1 MKLPK
6 NVQRIFFASFLSI
19 LFLPFLFT
27 GLASAQTSPEVT
39 IYLFWGDGCPH
50 CAVAKPY
57 LEKLAA
63 SDPNIHLVKYEVYN
77 DEDNLALLKKV
88 SLGLGFA
95 ATKVPTI
102 FIGDQYW
109 EGYTDAIE
117 KDIQEAVENGLANG
131 STDKVAAILAGEE
144 QATPEKSKIAPLVI
158 TVVGVLLLVV
168 AASLLRRRRLVK
180 TMKI

>member
-6 NVQRIFFASFLSI
+6 NVLRIFFVYFLPI
-19 LFLPFLFT
+19 LFLPFLFP
-27 GLASAQTSPEVT
+27 GQASAQSSSEVT

-50 CAVAKPY
+50 CAIAKPF
-57 LEKLAA
+57 LEQLAA
-63 SDPNIHLVKYEVYN
+63 SNPGIRLLKYEVHN

-88 SLGLGFA
+88 SQGFGFT

-117 KDIQEAVENGLANG
+117 KEIQEAVENGLANG
-131 STDKVAAILAGEE
+131 STDKVAAILVGIEHTAY
-144 QATPEKSKIAPLVI
+144 EKYKNAPLVI
-158 TVVGVLLLVV
+158 TVAGVLLLVV
-168 AASLLRRRRLVK
+168 AASLLKRRKLVK
-180 TMKI
+180 TKKN